1 VLGRVGGSKGRSVA
15 HAKSGSVTVL
25 VVPVLVV
32 PMLVLPVLGV
42 PVRSYQCWSVSVLGV
57 PAVVEV
63 EAV

>member
-1 VLGRVGGSKGRSVA
+1 M
-15 HAKSGSVTVL
+15 TVL